1 MKRKP
6 EEFYVLLGN
15 RVRTF
20 RQQRALT
27 QEQLGSRLTPTM
39 TRASVANIETG
50 KQRVLAHT
58 LIQLSSALD
67 VSVDDLTRT
76 EPVPVSAEVAEQVNV
91 VLRKRLRLSEAQ
103 AQRFTENLGFV
114 TTKRERNDR

>member
-1 MKRKP
+1 MKTKP

-15 RVRTF
+15 RIRTF
-20 RQQRALT
+20 RQQTGLT
-27 QEQLGSRLTPTM
+27 QEQLGNRLTPTM

-58 LIQLSSALD
+58 LLQLSGALD
-67 VSVDDLTRT
+67 VSLDDLTRA
-76 EPVPVSAEVAEQVNV
+76 EPIPVASEVAEQVNV

-103 AQRFTENLGFV
+103 AQRFTATLGLLPP
-114 TTKRERNDR
+114 KRERNER

>member
-1 MKRKP
+1 MKGRV
-6 EEFYVLLGN
+6 ENFYLLLGA
-15 RVRTF
+15 RVRAI
-20 RQQRALT
+20 RQQKGLT

-58 LIQLSSALD
+58 LVQLASAL
-67 VSVDDLTRT
+67 SVALDDLTRT
-76 EPVPVSAEVAEQVNV
+76 ESAPLTADVAEQVNV

-103 AQRFTENLGFV
+103 AQRLTRPLGLV
-114 TTKRERNDR
+114 TTKGEDHD

>member
-1 MKRKP
+1 MKGRV
-6 EEFYVLLGN
+6 ESFYLVLGT
-15 RVRTF
+15 RVRAI
-20 RQQRALT
+20 RQQKGLT

-58 LIQLSSALD
+58 LVQLASAL
-67 VSVDDLTRT
+67 SVPLDDLTRIESIPPT
-76 EPVPVSAEVAEQVNV
+76 ADVAEQVNV

-103 AQRFTENLGFV
+103 AQRLTRPLGLM
-114 TTKRERNDR
+114 TTKGENHER

>member
-1 MKRKP
+1 M
-6 EEFYVLLGN
+6 
-15 RVRTF
+15 
-20 RQQRALT
+20 
-27 QEQLGSRLTPTM
+27 TPAM

-58 LIQLSSALD
+58 LIQLSLVLD
-67 VSVDDLTRT
+67 VSVDDLTRM
-76 EPVPVSAEVAEQVNV
+76 EPVPVSAEVAEQVNG

-114 TTKRERNDR
+114 TTKREKNDR

>member
-1 MKRKP
+1 MKTKP

-20 RQQRALT
+20 RQQKGLT

-50 KQRVLAHT
+50 KQRVLTHT
-58 LIQLSSALD
+58 LIQLSGALD
-67 VSVDDLTRT
+67 VSLDDLTRA
-76 EPVPVSAEVAEQVNV
+76 EPISVSAEVSEQVNV
-91 VLRKRLRLSEAQ
+91 VLRKRLRLSQAQ
-103 AQRFTENLGFV
+103 AQRFTESLGLV
-114 TTKRERNDR
+114 NSKRERNER